1 MKYEKP
7 LLIANQKNLP
17 PVTVNFAPPAV
28 ETGTRGKKGKK
39 KKVIK

>member
-7 LLIANQKNLP
+7 KIIKVIALLP

-28 ETGTRGKKGKK
+28 QIKAKSTGSSDKK
-39 KKVIK
+39 K